1 MALAPND
8 LGGADAVLS
17 IVVDAP
23 IAAFLLRNDTWLDH
37 GVAVI
42 ENDELRLSGAV
53 QSLSAALADVTLIP
67 ASDWHGHARLR
78 PKSHGA

>member
-1 MALAPND
+1 MAMVVSFRND

-23 IAAFLLRNDTWLDH
+23 IAAFLLLKQHDTH

-42 ENDELRLSGAV
+42 ER
-53 QSLSAALADVTLIP
+53 
-67 ASDWHGHARLR
+67 
-78 PKSHGA
+78 